1 MATRQFTEEEMELL
15 RTCPFVLDVNPN
27 FVYFAAEFK
36 ELFWTALQKGD
47 QPRDIATSL
56 GVDPDIL
63 GRTRLSGLAS
73 SIKRDG
79 KAGKGFKNVSTYRLD
94 AKRNISPEVKIRYL
108 EQELA
113 YKNQEIE
120 FLKKIALLGQEC
132 TES

>member
-1 MATRQFTEEEMELL
+1 MATRKFTEEEMEAL

-27 FVYFAAEFK
+27 FVYFASEFK

-47 QPRDIATSL
+47 EPRDIAKDL

-63 GRTRLSGLAS
+63 GKPRLSGLTS
-73 SIKRDG
+73 TIKRDG

-94 AKRNISPEVKIRYL
+94 AKRNINPEVKIRYL

-120 FLKKIALLGQEC
+120 FLKKIALLDKDGSGQ
-132 TES
+132 

>member
-1 MATRQFTEEEMELL
+1 MASRHFTEEEMATL

-27 FVYFAAEFK
+27 FVYFAIEFK
-36 ELFWTALQKGD
+36 ELFWTALQKGE
-47 QPRDIATSL
+47 QPCDIATSL

-63 GRTRLSGLAS
+63 GKTRLSGLTS

-79 KAGKGFKNVSTYRLD
+79 KAGKGFKNVSSYRLD
-94 AKRNISPEVKIRYL
+94 DKRNINPEVKIRYL

-120 FLKKIALLGQEC
+120 FLKKIALLDKEGSER
-132 TES
+132 